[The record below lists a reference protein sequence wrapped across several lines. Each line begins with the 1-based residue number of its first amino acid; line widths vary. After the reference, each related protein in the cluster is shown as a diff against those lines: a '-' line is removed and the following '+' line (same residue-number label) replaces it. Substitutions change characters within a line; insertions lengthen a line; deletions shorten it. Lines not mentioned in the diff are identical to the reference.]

1 MTGRFCVRQGTARE
15 WSGAAGC
22 GKASTESANVRRL
35 QRHSGRV
42 TRTCIVKLSD
52 GPGGVSS

>member
-22 GKASTESANVRRL
+22 GKLTRSQRMSAGCKDIPGESR
-35 QRHSGRV
+35 
-42 TRTCIVKLSD
+42 RTCIVKLAD
-52 GPGGVSS
+52 GLGAMSS